1 MDIDRTIYVM
11 PAFATLAV
19 TDLEASTRWYVDG
32 LGFEILA
39 ELPGPGGRTAL
50 VHLRRERY
58 QDLLLVPAGDG
69 RPGLGLSFAAGD
81 EDLEARAG
89 ALAEAAGGTHEGPRR
104 TPWNTLD
111 LVAQDPDGNRVTLT
125 QMSGEVPPGPLPQT
139 DDLRRAL
146 GRR

>member
-1 MDIDRTIYVM
+1 MDIDRTIYAM

-50 VHLRRERY
+50 VHLRRQRY

-69 RPGLGLSFAAGD
+69 RPRLGLSFAAGD

-89 ALAEAAGGTHEGPRR
+89 SLAGAAGGSHEGPRL
-104 TPWNTLD
+104 TLWNTLD

-125 QMSGEVPPGPLPQT
+125 QISGEVPPGPLPQT

>member
-11 PAFATLAV
+11 PAFATLEV
-19 TDLEASTRWYVDG
+19 TDLEASTRWYVEG

-39 ELPGPGGRTAL
+39 ELPGPQGRTAL

-58 QDLLLVPAGDG
+58 QDLLLVAAGAG
-69 RPGLGLSFAAGD
+69 RPSLGLSFGAGD
-81 EDLEARAG
+81 EDLQARCA
-89 ALAEAAGGTHEGPRR
+89 ALAGTPGGSHEKPYR

-111 LVAQDPDGNRVTLT
+111 LVAYDPDGNRVTLT
-125 QMSGEVPPGPLPQT
+125 QISGEAPPGPLPQT

-146 GRR
+146 GR

>member
-1 MDIDRTIYVM
+1 MDIDRTIYRM

-39 ELPGPGGRTAL
+39 ELPGPRGRTAL

-69 RPGLGLSFAAGD
+69 GPSLGLSFAAGD
-81 EDLEARAG
+81 EDLQARSA
-89 ALAEAAGGTHEGPRR
+89 ALAGTPGGSHEEPRR

-111 LVAQDPDGNRVTLT
+111 LVAHDPDGNRVTLT
-125 QMSGEVPPGPLPQT
+125 QISGAAPPGPLPQT

-146 GRR
+146 GR